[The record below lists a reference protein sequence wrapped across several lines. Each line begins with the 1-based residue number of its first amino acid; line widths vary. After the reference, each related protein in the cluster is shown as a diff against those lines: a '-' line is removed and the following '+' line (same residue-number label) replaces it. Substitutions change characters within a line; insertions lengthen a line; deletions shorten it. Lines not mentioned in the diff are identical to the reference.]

1 METAQSMTIEQ
12 AFYLLKHFTEID
24 FKTRKQFLEFG
35 YSEKEINEQLL
46 LIGSKF
52 QQAFCQNP
60 FQLES
65 LVKAKEPIEQ
75 IIQSNGRIAAVYE
88 FEEMIGTE
96 QVVPKSNFN
105 RVDIIQMDRN
115 GRTINAVELKE
126 LPSTNQLVIVKSM
139 EDIWITAFPGSYAP
153 AFPSDWMTN
162 EEITFASHFW
172 QNHLFIISK

>member
-1 METAQSMTIEQ
+1 MTIEQ

-24 FKTRKQFLEFG
+24 YKTRNQFLEFG

-65 LVKAKEPIEQ
+65 LIKAKEPIEQ

-96 QVVPKSNFN
+96 QVVPKANFN

-115 GRTINAVELKE
+115 GRTINAVQLKA
-126 LPSTNQLVIVKSM
+126 LPSTNQLVVVKTLD
-139 EDIWITAFPGSYAP
+139 DIWITAFPGNYAP
-153 AFPSDWMTN
+153 AFPSDWMNHT
-162 EEITFASHFW
+162 EKISSSLFW
-172 QNHLFIISK
+172 ENHLFVSLSNK